1 MNNTIGYT
9 DSEEFY
15 PTPLPLIDKML
26 DGIDWNYISTILEP
40 SAGKGNILKEIAK
53 RTKGKNV
60 DAIEYDDNL
69 RQILQWNFSKD
80 RLNEIEVE
88 EKKFLEKCGYKY
100 YEKRRNGWYYFDNT
114 ESQYLPIPEPNFT
127 EIKKYENQEKEF
139 FSEGIHIVAKDFL
152 TYEPFKQYDLIIM
165 NPPFSNGDRHLL
177 KAIKMQEDFGG
188 NIVCLLN
195 AETIKNP
202 FTQSRKYLAEL
213 LEKYNAQ
220 IEFIENGFNTAER
233 KTDVEVALV
242 KIVIPP
248 RKEESTIY
256 EHFKNEEHYEEFN
269 TDEKTEIEVTDFL
282 KSIINRYKIEI
293 KSGLEL
299 IKLYNDLS
307 PYLRPSFDNE
317 TNLYGYNLIR
327 LMDKS
332 GHNPITVNTYVKSVR
347 NKYWTALLTNKKVT
361 GQLTSTLQEEYRKK
375 VATYEEYDFSE
386 FNIKMLLNDM
396 NAHIKKG
403 IEEEIDK
410 MYDRLTEEHTY
421 YPECSKNK
429 HLYDGWKTNK
439 AWKIDKKV
447 IIPVYG
453 IFDEFYNKPREYKAY
468 DVLSDIER
476 ILNFFDGNLTADV
489 NLKETIESYFNQG
502 TMKNIPCKYFKAT
515 FYKKGTCHLVFTCPE
530 LIKRFNI
537 YAAKHR
543 GWLPPSY
550 GKKTYEQMD
559 EEEKKVID
567 DFQGKEDYNIVLSK
581 PEYYLNAPVKQN
593 VLMIEG

>member
-15 PTPLPLIDKML
+15 PTPPALIDKML

-53 RTKGKNV
+53 RAKGKNV

-80 RLNEIEVE
+80 RLNEIKVE
-88 EKKFLEKCGYKY
+88 EKKFLEKCGYKH

-114 ESQYLPIPEPNFT
+114 ESKYLPIPEP
-127 EIKKYENQEKEF
+127 EIKKYENQEEEF
-139 FSEGIHIVAKDFL
+139 FSEGIRIVAKDFL

-195 AETIKNP
+195 AETIRNP

-269 TDEKTEIEVTDFL
+269 IDEKTEIEVTDFL

-581 PEYYLNAPVKQN
+581 PEYYLNAPIKQN

>member
-53 RTKGKNV
+53 RAKGKNV

-88 EKKFLEKCGYKY
+88 EKKFLEKCGYKH

-114 ESQYLPIPEPNFT
+114 ESKYLPIPEPNLI
-127 EIKKYENQEKEF
+127 EIIKYKNQKKEF

-195 AETIKNP
+195 AETIRNP

-220 IEFIENGFNTAER
+220 IEFIENGFTTAER

-269 TDEKTEIEVTDFL
+269 IDEKTEIEVTDFL

>member
-53 RTKGKNV
+53 RAKGKNV

-80 RLNEIEVE
+80 RLNEIKVE
-88 EKKFLEKCGYKY
+88 EKKCLEKCGYKY
-100 YEKRRNGWYYFDNT
+100 YEERRNGWYYFDNT
-114 ESQYLPIPEPNFT
+114 ESKYLPIPEPDFT
-127 EIKKYENQEKEF
+127 EIKKYENQKEEF

-152 TYEPFKQYDLIIM
+152 TYEPFKQYNLIIM

-195 AETIKNP
+195 AETIRNP

-220 IEFIENGFNTAER
+220 IEFIENGFTTAER

>member
-15 PTPLPLIDKML
+15 PTPPALIDKML

-53 RTKGKNV
+53 RAKGKNV

-80 RLNEIEVE
+80 RLKEIRIEE
-88 EKKFLEKCGYKY
+88 EKFLKKCGYKY
-100 YEKRRNGWYYFDNT
+100 CEERRNGWYYFDNT

-195 AETIKNP
+195 AETIRNP

-220 IEFIENGFNTAER
+220 IEFIENGFTTAER

-410 MYDRLTEEHTY
+410 MYDRLTEEHAY

-550 GKKTYEQMD
+550 GKKTYEQMN

>member
-26 DGIDWNYISTILEP
+26 DGIDWDYISTILEP

-53 RTKGKNV
+53 RAKGKNV

-100 YEKRRNGWYYFDNT
+100 YEKRRTGWYYFDNI
-114 ESQYLPIPEPNFT
+114 ESKYLSIPEPNLI
-127 EIKKYENQEKEF
+127 EIIKYKNQKKEF

-220 IEFIENGFNTAER
+220 IEFIENGFTTAER

-332 GHNPITVNTYVKSVR
+332 GHNPITVNTYVKNVR

-453 IFDEFYNKPREYKAY
+453 IFDKFYNKPREYKAY

-581 PEYYLNAPVKQN
+581 PEYYLNAPIKQN

>member
-15 PTPLPLIDKML
+15 PTPPSLIDKML

-53 RTKGKNV
+53 RAKGKNV

-100 YEKRRNGWYYFDNT
+100 YEERRTGWYYFDNI
-114 ESQYLPIPEPNFT
+114 ESKYLPIPESNFT
-127 EIKKYENQEKEF
+127 EFKKYENQKKEF

-361 GQLTSTLQEEYRKK
+361 GQLTSTLQEKYRKK

-581 PEYYLNAPVKQN
+581 PEYYLNAPIKQN

>member
-26 DGIDWNYISTILEP
+26 DGIDWYYISTILEP

-53 RTKGKNV
+53 RAKGKNV

-114 ESQYLPIPEPNFT
+114 ESKYLPIPEPNFT
-127 EIKKYENQEKEF
+127 EIKKYENQEEEF

-195 AETIKNP
+195 AETIRNP

-269 TDEKTEIEVTDFL
+269 IDEKTEIEVTDFL

-317 TNLYGYNLIR
+317 TNLYSYNLIR

-410 MYDRLTEEHTY
+410 MYDRLTEEHAY

-453 IFDEFYNKPREYKAY
+453 IFDEFHNKPREYKAY

-489 NLKETIESYFNQG
+489 DLKETIESYFNQG

-550 GKKTYEQMD
+550 GKKTYEQMN

>member
-9 DSEEFY
+9 DNEEFY
-15 PTPLPLIDKML
+15 PTPPALIDKML

-53 RTKGKNV
+53 RAKGKNV

-80 RLNEIEVE
+80 RLKEIGIEE
-88 EKKFLEKCGYKY
+88 EKFLKKCGYKHC
-100 YEKRRNGWYYFDNT
+100 EKRRDGWYYFDNT
-114 ESQYLPIPEPNFT
+114 ESKYLPIPEPNFT

-165 NPPFSNGDRHLL
+165 NPPFSNGDKHLL

-447 IIPVYG
+447 IIPAYG

-581 PEYYLNAPVKQN
+581 PEYYLNAPIKQN

>member
-15 PTPLPLIDKML
+15 PTPPDLIDKML
-26 DGIDWNYISTILEP
+26 DGIDWHYINTILEP

-53 RTKGKNV
+53 RAKGKNI

-165 NPPFSNGDRHLL
+165 NPPFFNGDRHLL

-195 AETIKNP
+195 AETIRNP

-220 IEFIENGFNTAER
+220 IEFIENGFTTAER

-307 PYLRPSFDNE
+307 PYLRPSFSDE

-581 PEYYLNAPVKQN
+581 PEYYLNTPIKQN

>member
-26 DGIDWNYISTILEP
+26 DGIDWDYISTILEP

-53 RTKGKNV
+53 RAKGKNV

-100 YEKRRNGWYYFDNT
+100 YEKRRTGWYYFDNI
-114 ESQYLPIPEPNFT
+114 ESKYLSIPEPNLI
-127 EIKKYENQEKEF
+127 EIIKYKNQKKEF

-165 NPPFSNGDRHLL
+165 NPPFFNGDRHLL

-220 IEFIENGFNTAER
+220 IEFIENGFTTAER

-332 GHNPITVNTYVKSVR
+332 GHNPITVNTYVKNVR

-453 IFDEFYNKPREYKAY
+453 IFDKFYNKPREYKAY

-581 PEYYLNAPVKQN
+581 PEYYLNAPIKQN

>member
-15 PTPLPLIDKML
+15 PTPPDLINKML

-53 RTKGKNV
+53 RAKGKNV

-202 FTQSRKYLAEL
+202 FTQSRKYLVEL
-213 LEKYNAQ
+213 LKKYNAQ
-220 IEFIENGFNTAER
+220 IEFIENGFSTAER

-581 PEYYLNAPVKQN
+581 PEYYLNAPIKQN

>member
-15 PTPLPLIDKML
+15 PTPPALIDKML

-53 RTKGKNV
+53 RAKGKNV

-80 RLNEIEVE
+80 RLKEIEVE
-88 EKKFLEKCGYKY
+88 EKKFLEKCGYKH
-100 YEKRRNGWYYFDNT
+100 YEKRRNGWYYFDNI
-114 ESQYLPIPEPNFT
+114 ESKYLPIPEPNFT

-195 AETIKNP
+195 AETIRNP

-220 IEFIENGFNTAER
+220 IEFIENGFTTAER

-361 GQLTSTLQEEYRKK
+361 GQLTSTLQEKYRKK

-581 PEYYLNAPVKQN
+581 PEYYLNAPIKQN
-593 VLMIEG
+593 VLMTEG

>member
-1 MNNTIGYT
+1 MNAIGYT

-15 PTPLPLIDKML
+15 PTPPALINKML
-26 DGIDWNYISTILEP
+26 DGIDWHYISTILEP

-53 RTKGKNV
+53 RVKGANV

-80 RLNEIEVE
+80 RLNEIEIE
-88 EKKFLEKCGYKY
+88 EKRLLDKCGYKH
-100 YEKRRNGWYYFDNT
+100 YEKRKNSWYYFDNV
-114 ESQYLPIPEPNFT
+114 ERKYLPIPETNLI
-127 EIKKYENQEKEF
+127 EIKKYENQKKEF

-152 TYEPFKQYDLIIM
+152 SYEPFKQYNLIIM
-165 NPPFSNGDRHLL
+165 NPPFSNGDKHLL

-195 AETIKNP
+195 AETIKKP

-220 IEFIENGFNTAER
+220 IEFIENGFSTAER
-233 KTDVEVALV
+233 KTDVEVALI

-256 EHFKNEEHYEEFN
+256 EHFKNKEHYEEFN
-269 TDEKTEIEVTDFL
+269 TDNKAEIEVTDFL

-299 IKLYNDLS
+299 IKLYTDLKS
-307 PYLRPSFDNE
+307 YLKPSFSDE
-317 TNLYGYNLIR
+317 TNLYGYSLIR

-332 GHNPITVNTYVKSVR
+332 GQNPITVNTYVRSVR
-347 NKYWTALLTNKKVT
+347 NKYWTALLTNEKIT

-453 IFDEFYNKPREYKAY
+453 IFDEYSNRPREYKAY
-468 DVLSDIER
+468 DILSDIER

-489 NLKETIESYFNQG
+489 NLKETIESYFKQDI
-502 TMKNIPCKYFKAT
+502 TKNIPCKFFNAT

-543 GWLPPSY
+543 GWLPHSY

>member
-15 PTPLPLIDKML
+15 PTPPDLINKML

-53 RTKGKNV
+53 RAKGKNV

-202 FTQSRKYLAEL
+202 FTQSRKYLVEL
-213 LEKYNAQ
+213 LKKYNAQ
-220 IEFIENGFNTAER
+220 IEFIENGFSTAER
-233 KTDVEVALV
+233 KTDGEVALV

-581 PEYYLNAPVKQN
+581 PEYYLNAPIKQN

>member
-1 MNNTIGYT
+1 MNNTISYT

-15 PTPLPLIDKML
+15 PTPPALIDKML

-53 RTKGKNV
+53 RAKGKNV

-80 RLNEIEVE
+80 RLNEIKVE
-88 EKKFLEKCGYKY
+88 EKKFLEKCGYKC
-100 YEKRRNGWYYFDNT
+100 YEERITGWYYFDNI
-114 ESQYLPIPEPNFT
+114 ESKYLPIPESNFT
-127 EIKKYENQEKEF
+127 EMKKYENQKKEF

-195 AETIKNP
+195 AETIRNP

-220 IEFIENGFNTAER
+220 IEFIENGFTTAER

-361 GQLTSTLQEEYRKK
+361 GQLTSTLQGEYRKK

-453 IFDEFYNKPREYKAY
+453 IFDEFYNKPRAYKAY

-581 PEYYLNAPVKQN
+581 PEYYLNAPIKQN